1 MSNRDT
7 PGPLV
12 SVLMPVYNSAK
23 YLREAIESI
32 LGQTYTNFE
41 FFIFNDGS
49 SDESHQI
56 IDSYHDS
63 RIRYHPYATNS
74 GYVPHLNKGIELAQG
89 KYIAR
94 MDADDVSLP
103 TRFAEQVAFLEAE
116 PTYGVC
122 GTSFTFIGNATH
134 SRILPVED
142 EEIKVKLITSCVISH
157 PSVMIRRQLLID
169 NQLAYEE
176 SVAPAED
183 YYLWCAL
190 SPLTKFYNLPTP
202 LLKYRAHEGQISQ
215 YKKLKQITGANEAR
229 RSYFKANGFIISASE
244 ADALRKL
251 VDLEEDDTL
260 QAEDLRAVGNAAN
273 ALISQNQRVHFFDD
287 KQLKAF
293 IGERWAY
300 LTGQIRLFN
309 PAFIRPLLL
318 SNKAFAVNISLQ
330 ARALWLAKSLLSWKT
345 RI

>member
-1 MSNRDT
+1 MNNT
-7 PGPLV
+7 EPLV
-12 SVLMPVYNSAK
+12 SVVMPVYNSAK

-32 LGQTYTNFE
+32 LDQTYTNFE

-49 SDESHQI
+49 ADESHQI
-56 IDSYHDS
+56 ITSYQDP
-63 RIRYHPYATNS
+63 RIRYHSYATNS
-74 GYVPHLNKGIELAQG
+74 GYVTHLNKGIELAQG

-94 MDADDVSLP
+94 MDSDDVSLP
-103 TRFAEQVAFLEAE
+103 TRFAEQVAFLEAN

-122 GTSFTFIGNATH
+122 GSSFTFIGDATH

-142 EEIKVKLITSCVISH
+142 EEIKVKLIASCVISH

-215 YKKLKQITGANEAR
+215 YKKMKQITGANAAR
-229 RSYFKANGFIISASE
+229 RNYFKINGFDVVPAE

-251 VDLEEDDTL
+251 VELEEDDIL
-260 QAEDLRAVGNAAN
+260 QAGDLRAINNAAS
-273 ALISQNQRVHFFDD
+273 ALISQNQRLHFFDG
-287 KQLKAF
+287 KQLRAF
-293 IGERWAY
+293 TSEKWTH
-300 LTGQIRLFN
+300 LTSQIRLFS
-309 PAFIRPLLL
+309 PAFIQPLLL
-318 SNKAFAVNISLQ
+318 SDKGFIVRIPLQTKAVL
-330 ARALWLAKSLLSWKT
+330 LAKSLLSWKT

>member
-1 MSNRDT
+1 MKNENT
-7 PGPLV
+7 PEPLI
-12 SVLMPVYNSAK
+12 SVVMPVYNSAK

-32 LGQTYTNFE
+32 LGQTYQNFE

-56 IDSYHDS
+56 ITSYQDP
-63 RIRYHPYATNS
+63 RIRYHSYATNS

-94 MDADDVSLP
+94 MDSDDVSLP
-103 TRFAEQVAFLEAE
+103 TRFAEQVAFLETHS
-116 PTYGVC
+116 TYGVC
-122 GTSFTFIGNATH
+122 GSSFTFIGNATH
-134 SRILPVED
+134 SRILPIED

-157 PSVMIRRQLLID
+157 PSVMMRRRLLID
-169 NQLAYEE
+169 NKLAYNE

-215 YKKLKQITGANEAR
+215 YKKLKQIVGANTAR
-229 RSYFKANGFIISASE
+229 RNYFKVNGFKIDSSE

-251 VDLEEDDTL
+251 VELEENEAL
-260 QAEDLRAVGNAAN
+260 QAEDLRAVNNAAN
-273 ALISQNQRVHFFDD
+273 ALINQNQRLRFFNDD
-287 KQLKAF
+287 QLKAF
-293 IGERWAY
+293 AGEKWAH
-300 LTGQIRLFN
+300 LTDQIRSYS
-309 PAFIRPLLL
+309 PAFIPPLLL
-318 SNKAFAVNISLQ
+318 SNKAFAINMPLRT
-330 ARALWLAKSLLSWKT
+330 RAMLLAKSLLSWKT